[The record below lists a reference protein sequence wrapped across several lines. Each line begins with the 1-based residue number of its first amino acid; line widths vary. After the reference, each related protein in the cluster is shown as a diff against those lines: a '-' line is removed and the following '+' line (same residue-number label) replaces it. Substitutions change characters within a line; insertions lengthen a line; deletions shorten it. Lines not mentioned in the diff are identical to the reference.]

1 MAIRAAVHAS
11 SHVFYSPS
19 FSLLSSIQSSSL
31 PSWLRNP
38 KSWRCIGRSRI
49 AKSSRSHAICDRRF
63 AVLEDL
69 MKKMM
74 EDKQKLA
81 TSETTGGHGRGENPN
96 PSRGRENS
104 EVEDLEG
111 DDGMPPLEPL
121 SREEMS
127 MGYDRRGADFVGRRE
142 EYHRRGAEFEG
153 RREEIQRLGADF
165 EGRREE
171 FHRRGADF
179 EGRRGEYDERFG
191 FACEHKYYLRFTCE
205 LKYFLSE
212 LSNLGVDSRV
222 GDRFSQGISGQQLRR
237 SRQQVLAL
245 GNPGQQLQEAP
256 GFWTARRICPEIWT
270 AIWEARI
277 VGIGKGTR
285 MSTVELE
292 ASFVVKKKAA
302 EISNELKGASIFL
315 VGMNCTMKTNLGKV
329 LANVL
334 KYYYFESD
342 SVVEQATA
350 GISAAKSFQERDDEK
365 FQESE
370 TEVLR
375 QLSAMGRLVVCA
387 GDGAVQSSTNLAFLR
402 HGISLWIDVPL
413 DMLANEVLRAEGSS
427 PDLEIPPDDDHFLE
441 MDNLATRYNEL
452 KGGYATAD
460 ATVSLLKVASQ
471 LGYEDLNSVSPD
483 DMAVQALKEIERLTR
498 FKKMLEE
505 AARPF

>member
-1 MAIRAAVHAS
+1 MAIRAAVQVS
-11 SHVFYSPS
+11 SHVFDSPS
-19 FSLLSSIQSSSL
+19 FSLLSSIPSSSL
-31 PSWLRNP
+31 PSRPRNP
-38 KSWRCIGRSRI
+38 KSWRCLGRSRI
-49 AKSSRSHAICDRRF
+49 AKSSRSHGIC
-63 AVLEDL
+63 
-69 MKKMM
+69 
-74 EDKQKLA
+74 
-81 TSETTGGHGRGENPN
+81 
-96 PSRGRENS
+96 
-104 EVEDLEG
+104 
-111 DDGMPPLEPL
+111 
-121 SREEMS
+121 
-127 MGYDRRGADFVGRRE
+127 
-142 EYHRRGAEFEG
+142 
-153 RREEIQRLGADF
+153 
-165 EGRREE
+165 
-171 FHRRGADF
+171 
-179 EGRRGEYDERFG
+179 
-191 FACEHKYYLRFTCE
+191 
-205 LKYFLSE
+205 
-212 LSNLGVDSRV
+212 
-222 GDRFSQGISGQQLRR
+222 
-237 SRQQVLAL
+237 
-245 GNPGQQLQEAP
+245 
-256 GFWTARRICPEIWT
+256 
-270 AIWEARI
+270 
-277 VGIGKGTR
+277 GTR

-302 EISNELKGASIFL
+302 EISNELKGTSIFL

-350 GISAAKSFQERDDEK
+350 GASAAKSFQQRDDEK

-413 DMLANEVLRAEGSS
+413 DMLADEVLRAEGSS
-427 PDLEIPPDDDHFLE
+427 PDLEIPPDDDHFFE

-460 ATVSLLKVASQ
+460 ATVSLLKVASE

>member
-1 MAIRAAVHAS
+1 MSVGTRVLRVWVTRMRQTSKGGRLRAWARPESVVWQVLIYERKQGSVAGEGKRTLRRESSMAIRAAVHVS
-11 SHVFYSPS
+11 SHVFDSPS
-19 FSLLSSIQSSSL
+19 FSLLSSIPSSSL
-31 PSWLRNP
+31 PSRPRNP
-38 KSWRCIGRSRI
+38 KSWRCLGRSRI
-49 AKSSRSHAICDRRF
+49 AKSSRSHGIC
-63 AVLEDL
+63 
-69 MKKMM
+69 
-74 EDKQKLA
+74 
-81 TSETTGGHGRGENPN
+81 
-96 PSRGRENS
+96 
-104 EVEDLEG
+104 
-111 DDGMPPLEPL
+111 
-121 SREEMS
+121 
-127 MGYDRRGADFVGRRE
+127 GA
-142 EYHRRGAEFEG
+142 
-153 RREEIQRLGADF
+153 
-165 EGRREE
+165 
-171 FHRRGADF
+171 
-179 EGRRGEYDERFG
+179 
-191 FACEHKYYLRFTCE
+191 
-205 LKYFLSE
+205 
-212 LSNLGVDSRV
+212 
-222 GDRFSQGISGQQLRR
+222 
-237 SRQQVLAL
+237 
-245 GNPGQQLQEAP
+245 
-256 GFWTARRICPEIWT
+256 
-270 AIWEARI
+270 
-277 VGIGKGTR
+277 
-285 MSTVELE
+285 
-292 ASFVVKKKAA
+292 KKAA
-302 EISNELKGASIFL
+302 EISNELKGTSIFL

-350 GISAAKSFQERDDEK
+350 GASAAKSFQQRDDEK

-413 DMLANEVLRAEGSS
+413 DMLADEVLRAEGSS

-460 ATVSLLKVASQ
+460 ATVSLLKVASE

>member
-19 FSLLSSIQSSSL
+19 FSLPSSIPSSSL

-38 KSWRCIGRSRI
+38 KSWRCLGRSRI
-49 AKSSRSHAICDRRF
+49 AKSSRSHAI
-63 AVLEDL
+63 
-69 MKKMM
+69 
-74 EDKQKLA
+74 
-81 TSETTGGHGRGENPN
+81 S
-96 PSRGRENS
+96 
-104 EVEDLEG
+104 
-111 DDGMPPLEPL
+111 
-121 SREEMS
+121 
-127 MGYDRRGADFVGRRE
+127 
-142 EYHRRGAEFEG
+142 
-153 RREEIQRLGADF
+153 
-165 EGRREE
+165 
-171 FHRRGADF
+171 
-179 EGRRGEYDERFG
+179 
-191 FACEHKYYLRFTCE
+191 
-205 LKYFLSE
+205 
-212 LSNLGVDSRV
+212 
-222 GDRFSQGISGQQLRR
+222 
-237 SRQQVLAL
+237 
-245 GNPGQQLQEAP
+245 
-256 GFWTARRICPEIWT
+256 
-270 AIWEARI
+270 
-277 VGIGKGTR
+277 GTR

-302 EISNELKGASIFL
+302 EISNELKGTSIFL

-350 GISAAKSFQERDDEK
+350 GVSAATSFQQRDDEK

-375 QLSAMGRLVVCA
+375 QLSAMGRLVICA

-441 MDNLATRYNEL
+441 MDKLATLYNEL

-471 LGYEDLNSVSPD
+471 LGYEDLNSVSAD
-483 DMAVQALKEIERLTR
+483 DMAVQALTEIERLTR